1 MWVFLFYRTYY
12 FGVRYVS
19 QNMYGGQTIDD
30 DFEEEIDKLSGSAL
44 RNMTQ
49 DVEKLAQHI
58 QGTNSEIV
66 FDLFWKWWPSIW
78 KNLLW
83 FHSLR

>member
-1 MWVFLFYRTYY
+1 
-12 FGVRYVS
+12 
-19 QNMYGGQTIDD
+19 MYGGQTIDD
-30 DFEEEIDKLSGSAL
+30 DFEEDIDKLSGSAL

-66 FDLFWKWWPSIW
+66 FDLF
-78 KNLLW
+78 
-83 FHSLR
+83 